1 MSTYNISFDGSALN
15 IGFGVAASNDQIVKD
30 AKKAAEAVKA
40 EVQGLPVLK
49 ISGPA
54 SLPVAMMLAHE
65 FNHIVGAI
73 ACFDPK
79 LGKFVVC
86 ISHNPGYAIGQLI
99 D

>member
-1 MSTYNISFDGSALN
+1 MATYKLN
-15 IGFGVAASNDQIVKD
+15 YEGEILKIEFGTPAQNDQIVKD
-30 AKKAAEAVKA
+30 AREAAEQIKNDLM
-40 EVQGLPVLK
+40 GLEILK

-54 SLPVAMMLAHE
+54 SIPVAMVLAHE

-79 LGKFVVC
+79 LNKFVVC
-86 ISHNPGYAIGQLI
+86 ISHNPKYQIGNLI